1 MRRRAVRYGC
11 RRVGLLGRP
20 FVVSEWNLADGDEVP
35 GAPSPEYGG
44 DVVAELDDVQLV
56 RARHRPHLLTASN
69 RV

>member
-35 GAPSPEYGG
+35 GAPSLSAAATF
-44 DVVAELDDVQLV
+44 VAELDDVQLV
-56 RARHRPHLLTASN
+56 RA
-69 RV
+69 